1 MGVAE
6 SGGKKDDAENDL
18 EVTTKEVNTD
28 VDIIEGTRKVCP
40 EKAQENEAVVKSKE
54 EELRALAVA
63 KWIISEGE
71 LWNAITETE
80 MLKERVPLHVQELV
94 GKNLRRRRAQ
104 LKEVAVPAA
113 TLDDLV
119 HRRQGWVSPFLFVA
133 VMERNRKHCNGE
145 LREVSVAHGG

>member
-94 GKNLRRRRAQ
+94 GKILRRWRA
-104 LKEVAVPAA
+104 
-113 TLDDLV
+113 
-119 HRRQGWVSPFLFVA
+119 
-133 VMERNRKHCNGE
+133 
-145 LREVSVAHGG
+145 